1 MKLPCELIEDLL
13 PLYHDEVCS
22 EKTKELVEEHLAQCK
37 SCQSILQS
45 IDYDIIAPK
54 QDSKSIAIMK
64 NIKKEIRTKEAK
76 SALLILLVFIII
88 LSLYYAL
95 QFRLRP
101 VSTDNMNIT
110 QVSETSDG
118 TIAFHLEMLGGSS
131 FQTAGPTP
139 DENDPSIM
147 YITPIS
153 AIIPDTTGYKSTYL
167 FYNIENSYF
176 YGSFGFGEYTPFETT
191 NIDKLYLGT
200 EKDRILIW
208 EEGMELP
215 EASDLFA
222 TEYEKGLKY
231 KNANILSK

>member
-1 MKLPCELIEDLL
+1 MRLPCEVIEDLL

-101 VSTDNMNIT
+101 VSTEHMNIT

-118 TIAFHLEMLGGSS
+118 TIAFHLEMLNGHS

-139 DENDPSIM
+139 DENDSRIM

-153 AIIPDTTGYKSTYL
+153 AIIPDTMRYKSAEL
-167 FYNIENSYF
+167 FYNIEDSYF

-191 NIDKLYLGT
+191 NMEKLYLGT

-208 EEGMELP
+208 EKGMQLP
-215 EASDLFA
+215 KASDLFEA
-222 TEYEKGLKY
+222 EYTEGLEY
-231 KNANILSK
+231 QTSHFLSK

>member
-22 EKTKELVEEHLAQCK
+22 EKTKALVEEHLAHCK
-37 SCQSILQS
+37 SCQSILHS
-45 IDYDIIAPK
+45 IDYDIVAPK

-101 VSTDNMNIT
+101 VLTENMNVT

-118 TIAFHLEMLGGSS
+118 AIAFHLEMLGGSS

-139 DENDPSIM
+139 DANDPSIM
-147 YITPIS
+147 YITPIG
-153 AIIPDTTGYKSTYL
+153 AIIPDTMRYKSAEL
-167 FYNIENSYF
+167 FYNIEDSYF
-176 YGSFGFGEYTPFETT
+176 YGSFGFGEYTSFETT
-191 NIDKLYLGT
+191 NIKKIYLGT
-200 EKDRILIW
+200 EKDRLLIW
-208 EEGMELP
+208 EEGMQLP
-215 EASDLFA
+215 EASDLFE
-222 TEYEKGLKY
+222 TEYEKGLNY
-231 KNANILSK
+231 KNSHFLSK

>member
-22 EKTKELVEEHLAQCK
+22 EKTKVLVEEHLAHCK
-37 SCQSILQS
+37 SCQSILKS

-54 QDSKSIAIMK
+54 QDSESVEIIK
-64 NIKKEIRTKEAK
+64 NIKREIRSKETK
-76 SALLILLVFIII
+76 SALFILIVFIII
-88 LSLYYAL
+88 LSLYYGL

-101 VSTDNMNIT
+101 VSTTNMNVME
-110 QVSETSDG
+110 VSETLDD
-118 TIAFHLEMLGGSS
+118 TIAFQLEILNGYS
-131 FQTAGPTP
+131 FQTAGLTL
-139 DENDPSIM
+139 DENDPSIL
-147 YITPIS
+147 YITPIGS
-153 AIIPDTTGYKSTYL
+153 IIPDTAKHKSAYL
-167 FYNIENSYF
+167 FYNNKDNYF
-176 YGSFGFGEYTPFETT
+176 YGSFGFGEYVPFKTS
-191 NIDKLYLGT
+191 NIEKLYLGT